1 MPSRTFNR
9 NSVLAGG
16 FLLASLG
23 LAVWASFML
32 SDRSG
37 MGPMKPVTVRFTL
50 ADGATGLKR
59 GSSVLLGGQQIGR
72 VTKVDIAKIGDGADP
87 RPPASVDVA
96 IEIRRDITLYENAD
110 FQLILPLLG
119 TLSSINISS
128 PGSAA
133 GVKDPHHG
141 DAILQE
147 GEVVLGKIAPPGF
160 LAQAGF
166 GPDQAN
172 QLRSAMASLENGAS
186 KISKLIDTSGPEV
199 EETIKGVRKM
209 TADVQASLAE
219 WTKKV
224 DATLANIQGASGRLD
239 PMLTKADQ
247 GLDTANAA
255 IADARATAKD
265 IREIIESNKDRINQ
279 IAKNIEGATAKFDQE
294 TIAEVNRAL
303 REGRD
308 ALDTLSVAVQK
319 VSSLISGEA
328 PNLRRV
334 MANLRLMSDQLKLTA
349 IDVRSQPWRLLV
361 QPNTKDLQE
370 QVLYDAT
377 RTFAQASSDLRAAA
391 ESVESLVAGEATAP
405 GGTGTPSTMTI
416 DRETLED
423 LQKNLADSVEKYR
436 LAEQALLDK
445 LIEQRK
451 KK

>member
-1 MPSRTFNR
+1 MPSRSFNR

-37 MGPMKPVTVRFTL
+37 MGAMKPVTVRFSL

-59 GSSVLLGGQQIGR
+59 GSSILLGGQQIGR
-72 VTKVDIAKIGDGADP
+72 VTKVDITKVGDGQDP
-87 RPPASVDVA
+87 RPPAAVDVS
-96 IEIRRDITLYENAD
+96 IEVRKDITLYENAD
-110 FQLILPLLG
+110 FQLLLPLLG
-119 TLSSINISS
+119 TISSINISS
-128 PGSAA
+128 PGNPA

-147 GEVVLGKIAPPGF
+147 GEVVLGKIAPPAF

-172 QLRSAMASLENGAS
+172 QLRSAMASLENGAT

-209 TADVQASLAE
+209 TADVQSSLAE

-224 DATLANIQGASGRLD
+224 DTTLANIQSASGKLD
-239 PMLTKADQ
+239 PMLAKADQ

-255 IADARATAKD
+255 IADARAVAKD
-265 IREIIESNKDRINQ
+265 IKELVESNKDRINQ
-279 IAKNIEGATAKFDQE
+279 IAKNVEGATAKFDQE
-294 TIAEVNRAL
+294 TIASVNKAL
-303 REGRD
+303 TDGQV
-308 ALDTLSVAVQK
+308 ALETLSTAVQK
-319 VSSLISGEA
+319 VSGIISGEA

-391 ESVESLVAGEATAP
+391 ESVESLVAGESPAQGNGAAP
-405 GGTGTPSTMTI
+405 APMSI
-416 DRETLED
+416 DRETLEE
-423 LQKNLADSVEKYR
+423 LQRNLADSVEKYR
-436 LAEQALLDK
+436 LAEQALLEK
-445 LIEQRK
+445 LIEKRK
-451 KK
+451 K

>member
-16 FLLASLG
+16 FLLGSLG

-37 MGPMKPVTVRFTL
+37 MGAMKPVTVRFTL

-72 VTKVDIAKIGDGADP
+72 VTKVEIAKIGEGADP
-87 RPPASVDVA
+87 RPPAAVDVA
-96 IEIRRDITLYENAD
+96 IEVRKDITLYENAD

-128 PGSAA
+128 PGDAA
-133 GVKDPHHG
+133 GVKNPHHG

-147 GEVVLGKIAPPGF
+147 SELVLGKVAPPSF

-166 GPDQAN
+166 GPDQAG
-172 QLRSAMASLENGAS
+172 QLRSAMASLENGAT
-186 KISKLIDTSGPEV
+186 KISKLIDSSGPEV

-209 TADVQASLAE
+209 TAEVQASLAE

-224 DATLANIQGASGRLD
+224 DATLANIQSASGKLD
-239 PMLTKADQ
+239 PMLAKADQ
-247 GLDTANAA
+247 GLDSANAA
-255 IADARATAKD
+255 IADARTIAKD
-265 IREIIESNKDRINQ
+265 IKELVETNKDRVNQ
-279 IAKNIEGATAKFDQE
+279 IAKNVEGATAKFDQE
-294 TIAEVNRAL
+294 TIAGVNKAL
-303 REGRD
+303 TDGQV
-308 ALDTLSVAVQK
+308 ALETLSSAVQK
-319 VSSLISGEA
+319 VSGIISGEA

-391 ESVESLVAGEATAP
+391 ESVESLVAGETPAQGNGTAHAP
-405 GGTGTPSTMTI
+405 MSI
-416 DRETLED
+416 DRETLEE

-451 KK
+451 K

>member
-1 MPSRTFNR
+1 MPRTFNR

-16 FLLASLG
+16 FLLGSLA
-23 LAVWASFML
+23 LAVGASFLL
-32 SDRSG
+32 SNRSG
-37 MGPMKPVTVRFTL
+37 MGALMPITVRFTL

-59 GSSVLLGGQQIGR
+59 GSAVLLGGQQIGR
-72 VTKVDIAKIGDGADP
+72 VTKVDITKAGQGQDP
-87 RPPASVDVA
+87 RPPEAVDVS
-96 IEIRRDITLYENAD
+96 IEVRKDITLYENAD
-110 FQLILPLLG
+110 VQLILPLLG

-128 PGSAA
+128 PGDAA
-133 GVKDPHHG
+133 GVKNPHHG
-141 DAILQE
+141 DAALQE
-147 GEVVLGKIAPPGF
+147 GETIVGKIAPPGF

-199 EETIKGVRKM
+199 QDTIKGVRKM
-209 TADVQASLAE
+209 TADVQTSLAE

-224 DATLANIQGASGRLD
+224 DATLANIQSASGRLD

-247 GLDTANAA
+247 GIDNANAA
-255 IADARATAKD
+255 IADARATAHD
-265 IREIIESNKDRINQ
+265 IKELVETNKDHITQ
-279 IAKNIEGATAKFDQE
+279 LVKNVEGATAKFDQE
-294 TIAEVNRAL
+294 TIASVNKAL
-303 REGRD
+303 QDGQV
-308 ALDTLSVAVQK
+308 ALETLSTAVQK
-319 VSSLISGEA
+319 VSGIISGEA

-334 MANLRLMSDQLKLTA
+334 MANLRVMSDQLKLTA

-361 QPNTKDLQE
+361 QPNTKDTQE

-391 ESVESLVAGEATAP
+391 ESVESLVGSE
-405 GGTGTPSTMTI
+405 TPAQGNGAQPPMTI
-416 DRETLED
+416 DRETLNE
-423 LQKNLADSVEKYR
+423 LQKHLADSVEKYR

-451 KK
+451 K